1 MKEIIEKRIDEI
13 SVFILSAMSSLD
25 KFEVGTKERHH
36 AQNYIN
42 LAEFAKSEL
51 NYVLVLIND
60 SSAKIC
66 QDGEQPPTEV
76 EPNNSGDAPSV

>member
-25 KFEVGTKERHH
+25 KFEVGTKERQH

-51 NYVLVLIND
+51 NYVLVLLND

-66 QDGEQPPTEV
+66 PDVEQLTADI
-76 EPNNSGDAPSV
+76 EPNKSAEAPSV